1 MAAVATRTD
10 SLFAVRIK
18 NADSTAQ
25 LAVWVEDHPAQT
37 VPTDPAE
44 GTHTK
49 MWFRTAPDAA
59 TPKPRWMDGTL
70 PPSLWPGKSTSAL
83 RGATGTFQGYL
94 ARKVLGSAP
103 FVIEGVWEVPL
114 TDEEHRVLDS
124 LHTGTPA
131 DTNSLKTR
139 IARAFDGPAPRSVSF
154 DAVGQVAEWLVSGPV
169 IALRDGG
176 MEPYTESILKGPDA
190 AAVPVLKADEVG
202 GIELTDGKT
211 VFLPRAFWG
220 GLTDV
225 TFLRQARKAGL
236 TVLLPGPPG
245 TGKSALVEAAFV
257 DEYKAMGM
265 VFKEDALIMGTED
278 TTVQDLIG
286 GMKQGDDGI
295 FRFKPGKAIK
305 CAEGDGINGVP
316 LFVDEALL
324 IDPRVLSVLY
334 SLIDGRGVLPL
345 PEEYGY
351 TDPHSGVENAVY
363 ARPGFY
369 IVFAGNPDVPGAV
382 ISEALASRCVLKP
395 EYLTDYDTAAKLLGS
410 AHDEIV
416 TVARNMETKR
426 QEGEVIWAPQ
436 MRDLLGYRDVAAAF
450 GTEVALSNLLANCNS
465 DSDREVLA
473 DVIARTMGVSN
484 IRPFRM

>member
-1 MAAVATRTD
+1 MADVATRTPA
-10 SLFAVRIK
+10 LFAVRIK
-18 NADSTAQ
+18 NADSTTQ
-25 LAVWVEDHPAQT
+25 LAVWVEDST
-37 VPTDPAE
+37 
-44 GTHTK
+44 TK
-49 MWFRTAPDAA
+49 MWFRTQPDAS
-59 TPKPRWMDGTL
+59 TPKPRWMDAIL
-70 PPSLWPGKSTSAL
+70 PPTLWPGKSPSAL
-83 RGATGTFQGYL
+83 RGAVGTVQGYL
-94 ARKVLGSAP
+94 NRKMTAESPIV
-103 FVIEGVWEVPL
+103 VEGVWLVEL

-124 LHTGTPA
+124 LGTATPA

-139 IARAFDGPAPRSVSF
+139 IARVFDGPSPRSVSF
-154 DAVGQVAEWLVSGPV
+154 DTLNEAAEWITSGPV
-169 IALRDGG
+169 IALRDGD
-176 MEPYTESILKGPDA
+176 MTPYTESVLKPPSA
-190 AAVPVLKADEVG
+190 IPAAVLKTAEVG
-202 GIELTDGKT
+202 GIALTDGKT
-211 VFLPRAFWG
+211 TFLPREWWG

-225 TFLRQARKAGL
+225 TFLRQACDAGVY
-236 TVLLPGPPG
+236 VLLAGPPG
-245 TGKSALVEAAFV
+245 TGKSAAVEAAFI
-257 DEYKAMGM
+257 DSYKAQGL
-265 VFKEDALIMGTED
+265 VFKDDALIVGTED

-286 GMKQGDDGI
+286 GMAQDEDGI

-305 CAEGDGINGVP
+305 CAQGDGDNGVP

-345 PEEYGY
+345 PEEYKYVDPY
-351 TDPHSGVENAVY
+351 TGVKNAVH

-382 ISEALASRCVLKP
+382 ISEALSSRCVLKP
-395 EYLTDYDTAAKLLGS
+395 EYLTDYDTAARLMGT

-426 QEGEVIWAPQ
+426 QEGEVLWAPQ
-436 MRDLLGYRDVAAAF
+436 MRDLLGYRDVASIF
-450 GTEVALSNLLANCNS
+450 GTEVALSNLLANCSS